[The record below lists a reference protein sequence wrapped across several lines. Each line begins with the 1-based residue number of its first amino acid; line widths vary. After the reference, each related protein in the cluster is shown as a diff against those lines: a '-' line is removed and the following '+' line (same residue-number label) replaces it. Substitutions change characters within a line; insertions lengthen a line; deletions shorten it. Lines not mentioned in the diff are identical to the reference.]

1 MIIALSG
8 RMHSG
13 KSELAKICESNG
25 FKILKFA
32 DGLKNLICKLLYID
46 RDYLENNKELYK
58 EYIISYEI
66 LSYELKIPIEYIL
79 AKRKSNIFLSIREIM
94 QFIGTDIIRN
104 YIPDWHIQQLE
115 KNIING
121 NSYCVD
127 DLRFENEKKFIESIS
142 GESWYIMRTDNFL
155 ISNHKSETAL
165 TWKNFGNN
173 VIINNV
179 TLNLLKKRW
188 SKYIKNITCND
199 CDILGFLNKKDL
211 RQYLYKKLLVERLST
226 TDLAKL
232 HRCSRDKIVWW
243 CNNLLVPLSKQKY
256 LYNRDAFLVA
266 TSENSYYAGLLA
278 SDGCIKKSGCSL
290 SRYIIEFDSIDKLLV
305 ESLRNYVC
313 SNKPIYVKYTS
324 GYESKKPL
332 YYVTFEDPYIIENI
346 KYWNLFPNKS
356 CNEQIPDILLQDI
369 NNLKQWI
376 VGLIDGDGSVY
387 VSKKTLGITVLSSK
401 TVVDFLYLNIPIKG
415 SVTQHKDTELFELR
429 WFNYKAVDLF
439 NWLSPK
445 RYLNRKWSNIDNFL
459 KFKTVRRT
467 LKYNN

>member
-13 KSELAKICESNG
+13 KSELAKICEANG

-32 DGLKNLICKLLYID
+32 DGLKNLICKLLHID
-46 RDYLENNKELYK
+46 RYYLENSKELHK

-66 LSYELKIPIEYIL
+66 LSYELDIPIEYIL

-104 YIPDWHIQQLE
+104 YIPDWHIHRLE
-115 KNIING
+115 KNIVAG
-121 NSYCVD
+121 NNYCID

-155 ISNHKSETAL
+155 ISNHNSETAL
-165 TWKNFGNN
+165 NWKNFENN

-179 TLNLLKKRW
+179 NLNLFKKRW
-188 SKYIKNITCND
+188 VRYLKNITYSN
-199 CDILGFLNKKDL
+199 CDILGFLDKKDL
-211 RQYLYKKLLVERLST
+211 RQYLCKKLLVERLST
-226 TDLAKL
+226 TDLAKS
-232 HRCSRDKIVWW
+232 HGCSRDKIVWW
-243 CNNLLVPLSKQKY
+243 CNNLLVPLTKQKY
-256 LYNRDAFLVA
+256 LYNRYAFLVA

-278 SDGCIKKSGCSL
+278 SDGCVKKSGYSL
-290 SRYIIEFDSIDKLLV
+290 SRYIIEFDSTDRLLV

-313 SNKPIYVKYTS
+313 ANKPIYVKYKS
-324 GYESKKPL
+324 GYGSKKPL
-332 YYVTFEDPYIIENI
+332 YCVTFEDPYIIENI
-346 KYWNLFPNKS
+346 KYWNLLPNKS
-356 CNEQIPDILLQDI
+356 CKEQIPDILLQDT

-376 VGLIDGDGSVY
+376 VGLIDGDGSVFI
-387 VSKKTLGITVLSSK
+387 SKKTLGVTILSSK

-415 SVTQHKDTELFELR
+415 SITQHKDTELFELK

-445 RYLNRKWSNIDNFL
+445 RCLERKWSNVNKFL
-459 KFKTVRRT
+459 SFNTKRKT
-467 LKYNN
+467 LEFIS